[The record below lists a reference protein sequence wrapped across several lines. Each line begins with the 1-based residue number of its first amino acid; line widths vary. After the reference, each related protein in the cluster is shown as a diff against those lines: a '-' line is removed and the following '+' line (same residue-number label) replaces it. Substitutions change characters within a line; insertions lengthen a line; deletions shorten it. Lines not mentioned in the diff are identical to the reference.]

1 MKTSRLAPS
10 LVSVVSLILAACQA
24 PAPSTSTS
32 LTAVVP
38 PTSAPTTSAPTA
50 VASPASLT
58 GAPAAPTH
66 LDAQK
71 QPNGDIL
78 LRWDP
83 VPGATEIHV
92 ERRDGPDGE
101 FLELG
106 VTGAGS
112 SGHLNTGLKPGT
124 QYTWRLKACN
134 RAGCSD
140 YSAEAMANT

>member
-1 MKTSRLAPS
+1 MDDRRMKTSRLAPS

-24 PAPSTSTS
+24 PAPSTATS
-32 LTAVVP
+32 LTAI
-38 PTSAPTTSAPTA
+38 APTA

-58 GAPAAPTH
+58 DAPAAPTH

-112 SGHLNTGLKPGT
+112 S
-124 QYTWRLKACN
+124 
-134 RAGCSD
+134 
-140 YSAEAMANT
+140 